1 MKEQK
6 SALTIIVFLIDFIYH
21 DHLFRNSIT
30 GLSDQCGPDIE
41 EPLLTIILRDNVANY
56 KFKAFA
62 LDGALCQGLGIISVA
77 QYLAFC
83 FNIFSFQRDK
93 KCCFENKIYFLN
105 GNY

>member
-1 MKEQK
+1 MTICLET
-6 SALTIIVFLIDFIYH
+6 ALPA
-21 DHLFRNSIT
+21 
-30 GLSDQCGPDIE
+30 SDQCGPDIE
-41 EPLLTIILRDNVANY
+41 EPLLTIILRDNGQT

-62 LDGALCQGLGIISVA
+62 LDRALCQGLGITSVA

-83 FNIFSFQRDK
+83 FYIFSFQRDK